1 MRTKEAGNPLGR
13 LAKNKRILMLCAAF
27 LLLVTPGSAYS
38 EIVPPNIFEFTRDY
52 YNVFGEPLLSASVI
66 GASEFERGEKS
77 KIVIRLVN
85 EGRIDAFETEKMPG
99 KFNESRDAKT
109 ELELEYDVTTATN
122 ICGTLENRNAAPIRI
137 FSGLQ
142 YGGFLRSGERSQPL
156 EFDIEVFRN
165 ATSGVYELV
174 LNLTYQYQNEVA
186 VDGYPD
192 QEFDYWY
199 VTRNQTLP
207 IHIGVEPGAVFE
219 VEGNASS
226 RLLAGRAGVLYI
238 VYRNVGSIVAE
249 DAVASIGVADPFE
262 TTDDQAFLG
271 VLYPG
276 DAYEAKYWIDV
287 DSDALPKTY
296 GIETEVRYTDRHG
309 DTRIS
314 DMMTAPVTV
323 VEPIPLCERMGPTG
337 YSVVIAVIAVIVV
350 IAGVSGLY
358 IYKKR
363 GKTDVR

>member
-1 MRTKEAGNPLGR
+1 MRTKEAGNPTGK
-13 LAKNKRILMLCAAF
+13 LAKNKRILILYVAF
-27 LLLVTPGSAYS
+27 LLLVTPGSADS
-38 EIVPPNIFEFTRDY
+38 EIVPPNIFEFTKDY
-52 YNVFGEPLLSASVI
+52 YSVFGEPLLSASVI
-66 GASEFERGEKS
+66 GESEFERGEKS
-77 KIVIRLVN
+77 KIVIQLVN
-85 EGRIDAFETEKMPG
+85 EGRIDAFETEKMPD
-99 KFNESRDAKT
+99 KYNESRDAKT
-109 ELELEYDVTTATN
+109 ELEMEYDVTTATN
-122 ICGTLENRNAAPIRI
+122 ICGTLENKNTAPIRI

-142 YGGFLRSGERSQPL
+142 HGGFLRSGETSQPL
-156 EFDIEVFRN
+156 EFDIEIFRN
-165 ATSGVYELV
+165 ATSGIYELV

-207 IHIGVEPGAVFE
+207 IHIRVEPGAVFE

-226 RLLAGRAGVLYI
+226 RLLAGREGVLYV

-276 DAYEAKYWIDV
+276 DAYEAKYWIEV

-314 DMMTAPVTV
+314 DLMTAPVTV
-323 VEPIPLCERMGPTG
+323 VEPIPLRERIRFTG
-337 YSVVIAVIAVIVV
+337 YSVAIAVIAVI
-350 IAGVSGLY
+350 IGVSGLY

>member
-1 MRTKEAGNPLGR
+1 MRTKEVGNPLGKLTKTTR
-13 LAKNKRILMLCAAF
+13 LLMMYAVF
-27 LLLVTPGSAYS
+27 LLSVTSISAYS
-38 EIVPPNIFEFTRDY
+38 EIIPPNIFEFTRDY
-52 YNVFGEPLLSASVI
+52 YNVFGEPRLSAYVM
-66 GASEFERGEKS
+66 GASEFESGGRS
-77 KIVIRLVN
+77 RIVIQLVN
-85 EGRIDAFETEKMPG
+85 EGQIYGFETEKMPD
-99 KFNESRDAKT
+99 KPNESRDAKT
-109 ELELEYDVTTATN
+109 ELKMEYDVTTAIN
-122 ICGTLENRNAAPIRI
+122 ICGTLENKNAAPIRI

-142 YGGFLRSGERSQPL
+142 HEGFLRSGETSQPL
-156 EFDIEVFRN
+156 EFDIEIFGN

-207 IHIGVEPGAVFE
+207 IHITVEPGAVFE

-226 RLLAGRAGVLYI
+226 RLLAGREGVLYI

-249 DAVASIGVADPFE
+249 DAVASIGVVDPFS

-276 DAYEAKYWIDV
+276 DSYKAKYWIEV

-314 DMMTAPVTV
+314 DMMNAPVKV
-323 VEPIPLCERMGPTG
+323 VEPIPLRERIGLTG
-337 YSVVIAVIAVIVV
+337 YSVVIAVIAI
-350 IAGVSGLY
+350 IMGVSGLY
-358 IYKKR
+358 IYRKR